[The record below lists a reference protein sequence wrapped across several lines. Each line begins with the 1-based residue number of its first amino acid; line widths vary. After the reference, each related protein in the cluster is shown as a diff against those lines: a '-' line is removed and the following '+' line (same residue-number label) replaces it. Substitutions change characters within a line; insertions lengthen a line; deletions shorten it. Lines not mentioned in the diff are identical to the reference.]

1 MITIEDIKDRAEGQ
15 TFDCKSVK
23 IEPKALAVPIVAMAN
38 ADGGMLAIG
47 ISDKTRKIEGVDQY
61 PSHVNEL
68 LKVPFSLCVP
78 SVNVK
83 PEFIPCVDVG
93 GKPNHVLLLHI
104 PASATLHANQ
114 ADEVFMRVGDSS
126 RKLSFEERI
135 SLMYDKG
142 ERYFEDSAAYD
153 ATIEDV
159 DLNCVQDYLNVIGY
173 NKSPMEYLHE
183 NNNFIIHKD
192 GKEQI
197 STACIL
203 LFGKKP
209 QQFFPRARVRFI
221 RYMGT
226 EEKVGREMNV
236 IKDVTF
242 EGRILDQIRKT
253 IDYLESQ
260 VKEHTYLGE
269 KGIFVTDREYSPFVL
284 QEMTVNSICHRDYSI
299 KGTEIQIKLFDDR
312 LVFETPGKFPG
323 IVRSDNIRHTHFS
336 RNPKIAEYLKVYK
349 YVREFGEGVD
359 RMCKELEAK
368 GLKDPKY
375 VLNAFIMKGTVY
387 AYNAKGLS
395 LEGNIYSDNKNVTVN
410 SNVTIKT
417 AKDASFGE
425 NCTVN
430 SKTFTVNGQ
439 NCTVNCTVNGRI
451 FTINFT
457 INRKIFTISLTAMTK
472 NILWDILEE
481 PTISTEILAQKYSCT
496 TRTVKNHLAIL
507 KKLNVLKREGGNKNG
522 LWVLDTDSMWK
533 KE

>member
-1 MITIEDIKDRAEGQ
+1 MTIEDIKDRPEGQ

-47 ISDKTRKIEGVDQY
+47 ISDKTRRIEGIDQHTA
-61 PSHVNEL
+61 HVNEL
-68 LKVPFSLCVP
+68 LKVPFSLCIP
-78 SVNVK
+78 SVNIK
-83 PEFIPCVDVG
+83 PEYIPCIDSE

-126 RKLSFEERI
+126 RKLGFEERM

-142 ERYFEDSAAYD
+142 ERYFEDTAAYD
-153 ATIEDV
+153 ATIEDI
-159 DLNCVQDYLNVIGY
+159 DFNYVQDLLNVIGY
-173 NKSPMEYLHE
+173 TKSPLEYLKE
-183 NNNFIIHKD
+183 NNNFITYKN

-209 QQFFPRARVRFI
+209 QLFFPRARVRFI

-242 EGRILDQIRKT
+242 EGRVIDQIRKT

-269 KGIFVTDREYSPFVL
+269 KGVFVTDREYSPFVL

-299 KGTEIQIKLFDDR
+299 KGTEIQIKMFDDR

-336 RNPKIAEYLKVYK
+336 RNPKIAEFLKAYK

-368 GLKDPKY
+368 GLHDPKY
-375 VLNAFIMKGTVY
+375 ILTAFILKSTVY
-387 AYNAKGLS
+387 AYNVKELQTSNTIKENVTASG
-395 LEGNIYSDNKNVTVN
+395 NVTVN
-410 SNVTIKT
+410 SDI
-417 AKDASFGE
+417 
-425 NCTVN
+425 
-430 SKTFTVNGQ
+430 FTVNGQ
-439 NCTVNCTVNGRI
+439 DCTVNFTVNGRNV
-451 FTINFT
+451 TVNV
-457 INRKIFTISLTAMTK
+457 
-472 NILWDILEE
+472 
-481 PTISTEILAQKYSCT
+481 
-496 TRTVKNHLAIL
+496 TVKNKSVTVKMPQKTKDVLYFLLKEPELSAELLAEKMNCSSRTIKRHLAVLTKSKIL
-507 KKLNVLKREGGNKNG
+507 KRIGSDKSGSWALAL
-522 LWVLDTDSMWK
+522 
-533 KE
+533 

>member
-1 MITIEDIKDRAEGQ
+1 MTIEDIKDRPEGQ

-47 ISDKTRKIEGVDQY
+47 ISDKTRRIEGIDQHTA
-61 PSHVNEL
+61 HVNEL
-68 LKVPFSLCVP
+68 LKVPFSLCIP
-78 SVNVK
+78 SVNIK
-83 PEFIPCVDVG
+83 PEYIPCIDSE

-126 RKLSFEERI
+126 RKLGFEERM

-142 ERYFEDSAAYD
+142 ERYFEDTAAYD
-153 ATIEDV
+153 ATIEDI
-159 DLNCVQDYLNVIGY
+159 DFNYVQDLLNVIGY
-173 NKSPMEYLHE
+173 TKSPLEYLKE
-183 NNNFIIHKD
+183 NNNFITYKD

-209 QQFFPRARVRFI
+209 QLFFPRARVRFI
-221 RYMGT
+221 RYLGT

-242 EGRILDQIRKT
+242 EGRIIDQIRKT

-269 KGIFVTDREYSPFVL
+269 KGVFVTDREYSPFVL

-299 KGTEIQIKLFDDR
+299 KGTEIQIKMFDDR

-336 RNPKIAEYLKVYK
+336 RNPKIAEFLKAYK

-368 GLKDPKY
+368 GLHDPKY
-375 VLNAFIMKGTVY
+375 ILTAFILKSTVY
-387 AYNAKGLS
+387 AYNVKELQTSNTIKGNVTAS
-395 LEGNIYSDNKNVTVN
+395 GNVTVN
-410 SNVTIKT
+410 SEI
-417 AKDASFGE
+417 
-425 NCTVN
+425 
-430 SKTFTVNGQ
+430 FTVNGQ
-439 NCTVNCTVNGRI
+439 DCIVNFTVNGRNV
-451 FTINFT
+451 TVNV
-457 INRKIFTISLTAMTK
+457 
-472 NILWDILEE
+472 
-481 PTISTEILAQKYSCT
+481 
-496 TRTVKNHLAIL
+496 TVKNKSVTVKMPQKTKDVLYFLLKEPELSAELLAEKMDCSSRTIKRHLAVLTKSKIL
-507 KKLNVLKREGGNKNG
+507 KRIGSDKSGSWALAL
-522 LWVLDTDSMWK
+522 
-533 KE
+533 

>member
-1 MITIEDIKDRAEGQ
+1 MTIEDIKDRPEGQ

-47 ISDKTRKIEGVDQY
+47 ISDKTRRIEGIDQHTA
-61 PSHVNEL
+61 HVNEL
-68 LKVPFSLCVP
+68 LKVPFSLCIP
-78 SVNVK
+78 SVNIK
-83 PEFIPCVDVG
+83 PEYIPCIDSE

-126 RKLSFEERI
+126 RKLGFEERM

-142 ERYFEDSAAYD
+142 ERYFEDTAAYD
-153 ATIEDV
+153 ATIEDI
-159 DLNCVQDYLNVIGY
+159 DFNYVQDLLNVIGY
-173 NKSPMEYLHE
+173 TKSPLEYLKE
-183 NNNFIIHKD
+183 NNNFITYKD

-209 QQFFPRARVRFI
+209 QLFFPRARVRFI
-221 RYMGT
+221 RYLGT

-242 EGRILDQIRKT
+242 EGRIIDQIRKT

-269 KGIFVTDREYSPFVL
+269 KGVFVTDREYSPFVL

-299 KGTEIQIKLFDDR
+299 KGTEIQIKMFDDR

-336 RNPKIAEYLKVYK
+336 RNPKIAEFLKAYK

-368 GLKDPKY
+368 GLHDPKY
-375 VLNAFIMKGTVY
+375 ILTAFILKSTVY
-387 AYNAKGLS
+387 AYNVKELQTCNTIKGNVTAS
-395 LEGNIYSDNKNVTVN
+395 GNVTVN
-410 SNVTIKT
+410 SEI
-417 AKDASFGE
+417 
-425 NCTVN
+425 
-430 SKTFTVNGQ
+430 FTVNGQ
-439 NCTVNCTVNGRI
+439 DCIVNFTVNGRNV
-451 FTINFT
+451 TVNV
-457 INRKIFTISLTAMTK
+457 
-472 NILWDILEE
+472 
-481 PTISTEILAQKYSCT
+481 
-496 TRTVKNHLAIL
+496 TVKNKSVTVKMPQKTKDVLYFLLKEPELSAELLAEKMDCSSRTIKRHLAVLTKSKIL
-507 KKLNVLKREGGNKNG
+507 KRIGSDKSGSWALAL
-522 LWVLDTDSMWK
+522 
-533 KE
+533 

>member
-1 MITIEDIKDRAEGQ
+1 MIFRNFATMMTIEDIKDRPEGQ

-47 ISDKTRKIEGVDQY
+47 ISDKTRRIEGIDQHTA
-61 PSHVNEL
+61 HVNEL
-68 LKVPFSLCVP
+68 LKVPFSLCIP
-78 SVNVK
+78 SVNIK
-83 PEFIPCVDVG
+83 PEYIPCIDSE

-126 RKLSFEERI
+126 RKLGFEERM

-142 ERYFEDSAAYD
+142 ERYFEDTAAYD
-153 ATIEDV
+153 ATIEDI
-159 DLNCVQDYLNVIGY
+159 DFNYVQDLLNIIGY
-173 NKSPMEYLHE
+173 TKSPLEYLKE
-183 NNNFIIHKD
+183 NNNFITYKD

-209 QQFFPRARVRFI
+209 QLFFPRARVRFI

-242 EGRILDQIRKT
+242 EGRIIDQIRKT

-269 KGIFVTDREYSPFVL
+269 KGVFVTDREYSPFVL

-299 KGTEIQIKLFDDR
+299 KGTEIQIKMFDDR

-336 RNPKIAEYLKVYK
+336 RNPKIAEFLKAYK

-368 GLKDPKY
+368 GLHDPKY
-375 VLNAFIMKGTVY
+375 ILTAFILKSTVY
-387 AYNAKGLS
+387 AYNVKELQTSNTIKGNVTAS
-395 LEGNIYSDNKNVTVN
+395 GNVTVN
-410 SNVTIKT
+410 SEI
-417 AKDASFGE
+417 
-425 NCTVN
+425 
-430 SKTFTVNGQ
+430 FTVNGQ
-439 NCTVNCTVNGRI
+439 DCIVNFTVNGRNV
-451 FTINFT
+451 TVNV
-457 INRKIFTISLTAMTK
+457 
-472 NILWDILEE
+472 
-481 PTISTEILAQKYSCT
+481 
-496 TRTVKNHLAIL
+496 TVKNKSVTVKMPQKTKDVLYFLLKEPELSAELLAEKMDCSSRTIKRHLAVLTKSKIL
-507 KKLNVLKREGGNKNG
+507 KRIGSDKSGSWALAL
-522 LWVLDTDSMWK
+522 
-533 KE
+533 

>member
-1 MITIEDIKDRAEGQ
+1 MMTIEDIKDRPEGQ

-47 ISDKTRKIEGVDQY
+47 ISDKTRRIEGIDQHTA
-61 PSHVNEL
+61 HVNEL
-68 LKVPFSLCVP
+68 LKVPFSLCIP
-78 SVNVK
+78 SVNIK
-83 PEFIPCVDVG
+83 PEYIPCIDSE

-126 RKLSFEERI
+126 RKLGFEERM

-142 ERYFEDSAAYD
+142 ERYFEDTAAYD
-153 ATIEDV
+153 ATIEDI
-159 DLNCVQDYLNVIGY
+159 DFNYVQDLLNVIGY
-173 NKSPMEYLHE
+173 TKSPLEYLKE
-183 NNNFIIHKD
+183 NNNFITYKD

-209 QQFFPRARVRFI
+209 QLFFPRARVRFI

-242 EGRILDQIRKT
+242 EGRIIDQIRKT

-269 KGIFVTDREYSPFVL
+269 KGVFVTDREYSPFVL

-299 KGTEIQIKLFDDR
+299 KGTEIQIKMFDDR

-336 RNPKIAEYLKVYK
+336 RNPKIAEFLKAYK

-368 GLKDPKY
+368 GLHDPKY
-375 VLNAFIMKGTVY
+375 ILTAFILKSTVY
-387 AYNAKGLS
+387 AYNVKELQTSNTIKGNVTAS
-395 LEGNIYSDNKNVTVN
+395 GNVTVN
-410 SNVTIKT
+410 SEI
-417 AKDASFGE
+417 
-425 NCTVN
+425 
-430 SKTFTVNGQ
+430 FTVNGQ
-439 NCTVNCTVNGRI
+439 DCIVNFTVNGRNV
-451 FTINFT
+451 TVNV
-457 INRKIFTISLTAMTK
+457 
-472 NILWDILEE
+472 
-481 PTISTEILAQKYSCT
+481 
-496 TRTVKNHLAIL
+496 TVKNKSVTVKMPQKTKDVLYFLLKEPELSAEFLAEKMDCSSRTIKRHLAVLTKSKIL
-507 KKLNVLKREGGNKNG
+507 KRIGSDKSGSWALAL
-522 LWVLDTDSMWK
+522 
-533 KE
+533 

>member
-1 MITIEDIKDRAEGQ
+1 MTIEDIKDRPEGQ

-47 ISDKTRKIEGVDQY
+47 ISDKTRRIEGIDQHTA
-61 PSHVNEL
+61 HVNEL
-68 LKVPFSLCVP
+68 LKVPFSLCIP
-78 SVNVK
+78 SVNIK
-83 PEFIPCVDVG
+83 PEYIPCIDSE

-126 RKLSFEERI
+126 RKLGFEERM

-142 ERYFEDSAAYD
+142 ERYFEDTAAYD
-153 ATIEDV
+153 ATIEDI
-159 DLNCVQDYLNVIGY
+159 DFNYVQDLLNVIGY
-173 NKSPMEYLHE
+173 TKSPLEYLKE
-183 NNNFIIHKD
+183 NNNFITYKD

-209 QQFFPRARVRFI
+209 QLFFPRARVRFI

-242 EGRILDQIRKT
+242 EGRIIDQIRKT

-269 KGIFVTDREYSPFVL
+269 KGVFVTDREYSPFVL

-299 KGTEIQIKLFDDR
+299 KGTEIQIKMFDDR

-336 RNPKIAEYLKVYK
+336 RNPKIAEFLKAYK

-368 GLKDPKY
+368 GLHDPKY
-375 VLNAFIMKGTVY
+375 ILTAFILKSTVY
-387 AYNAKGLS
+387 AYNVKELQTSNAIKEDVTASG
-395 LEGNIYSDNKNVTVN
+395 NVTVN
-410 SNVTIKT
+410 S
-417 AKDASFGE
+417 DF
-425 NCTVN
+425 
-430 SKTFTVNGQ
+430 FTVNGQ
-439 NCTVNCTVNGRI
+439 DCTV
-451 FTINFT
+451 NFT
-457 INRKIFTISLTAMTK
+457 INGRNVTV
-472 NILWDILEE
+472 NV
-481 PTISTEILAQKYSCT
+481 
-496 TRTVKNHLAIL
+496 TVKNKSVTVKIPQKTKDVLYFLLKEPKLSAELLAEKMDCSSRTIKRHLAVLTKSKIL
-507 KKLNVLKREGGNKNG
+507 KRIGSDKSGSWALAL
-522 LWVLDTDSMWK
+522 
-533 KE
+533 

>member
-1 MITIEDIKDRAEGQ
+1 MMTIEDIKDRPEGQ

-38 ADGGMLAIG
+38 ADGGILAIG
-47 ISDKTRKIEGVDQY
+47 ISDKTRRIEGIDQHTA
-61 PSHVNEL
+61 HVNEL
-68 LKVPFSLCVP
+68 LKVPFSLCIP
-78 SVNVK
+78 SVNIK
-83 PEFIPCVDVG
+83 PEYIPCIDSE

-126 RKLSFEERI
+126 RKLGFEERM

-142 ERYFEDSAAYD
+142 ERYFEDTAAYD
-153 ATIEDV
+153 ATIEDI
-159 DLNCVQDYLNVIGY
+159 DFNYVQDLLNVIGY
-173 NKSPMEYLHE
+173 TKSPLEYLKE
-183 NNNFIIHKD
+183 NNNFITYKD

-209 QQFFPRARVRFI
+209 QLFFPRARVRFI
-221 RYMGT
+221 RYLGT

-242 EGRILDQIRKT
+242 EGRIIDQIRKT
-253 IDYLESQ
+253 IAYLESQ

-269 KGIFVTDREYSPFVL
+269 KGVFVTDREYSPFVL

-299 KGTEIQIKLFDDR
+299 KGTEIQIKMFDDR

-336 RNPKIAEYLKVYK
+336 RNPKIAEFLKAYK

-368 GLKDPKY
+368 GLHDPKY
-375 VLNAFIMKGTVY
+375 ILTAFILKSTVY
-387 AYNAKGLS
+387 AYNVKE
-395 LEGNIYSDNKNVTVN
+395 LETSNAIKEDVTASGNVTVN
-410 SNVTIKT
+410 SEI
-417 AKDASFGE
+417 
-425 NCTVN
+425 
-430 SKTFTVNGQ
+430 FTVNGQ
-439 NCTVNCTVNGRI
+439 DCIVNFTANGRNVTVNV
-451 FTINFT
+451 
-457 INRKIFTISLTAMTK
+457 
-472 NILWDILEE
+472 
-481 PTISTEILAQKYSCT
+481 
-496 TRTVKNHLAIL
+496 TVKNKSVTVKMSQKTKDVLYFLLKEPELSAELLAEKMNCSSRTIKRHLAVLTKSKIL
-507 KKLNVLKREGGNKNG
+507 KRIGSDKSGSWALAL
-522 LWVLDTDSMWK
+522 
-533 KE
+533 

>member
-1 MITIEDIKDRAEGQ
+1 MIFCNFATMMTIEDIKDRPEGQ

-47 ISDKTRKIEGVDQY
+47 ISDKTRRIEGIDQHTA
-61 PSHVNEL
+61 HVNEL
-68 LKVPFSLCVP
+68 LKVPFSLCIP
-78 SVNVK
+78 SVNIK
-83 PEFIPCVDVG
+83 PEYIPCIDSE

-126 RKLSFEERI
+126 RKLGFEERM

-142 ERYFEDSAAYD
+142 ERYFEDTAAYD
-153 ATIEDV
+153 ATIEDI
-159 DLNCVQDYLNVIGY
+159 DFNYVQDLLNVIGY
-173 NKSPMEYLHE
+173 TKSPLEYLKE
-183 NNNFIIHKD
+183 NNNFITYKD

-209 QQFFPRARVRFI
+209 QLFFPRARVRFI

-242 EGRILDQIRKT
+242 EGRIIDQIRKT

-269 KGIFVTDREYSPFVL
+269 KGVFVTDREYSPFVL

-299 KGTEIQIKLFDDR
+299 KGTEIQIKMFDDR

-336 RNPKIAEYLKVYK
+336 RNPKIAEFLKAYK

-368 GLKDPKY
+368 GLHDPKY
-375 VLNAFIMKGTVY
+375 ILTTFILKSTVY
-387 AYNAKGLS
+387 AYNVKELQTSNTIKENVTASG
-395 LEGNIYSDNKNVTVN
+395 NVTVN
-410 SNVTIKT
+410 SEI
-417 AKDASFGE
+417 
-425 NCTVN
+425 
-430 SKTFTVNGQ
+430 FTVNGQ
-439 NCTVNCTVNGRI
+439 DCTVNFTVNGRDV
-451 FTINFT
+451 TVNV
-457 INRKIFTISLTAMTK
+457 
-472 NILWDILEE
+472 
-481 PTISTEILAQKYSCT
+481 
-496 TRTVKNHLAIL
+496 TVKNKSVTVKMPQKTKDVLYFLLKEPELSAELLAEKMNCSSRTIKRHLAVLTKSKIL
-507 KKLNVLKREGGNKNG
+507 KRIGSDKSGSWALAL
-522 LWVLDTDSMWK
+522 
-533 KE
+533 

>member
-1 MITIEDIKDRAEGQ
+1 MTIEDIKDRPEGQ

-47 ISDKTRKIEGVDQY
+47 ISDKTRRIEGIDQHTA
-61 PSHVNEL
+61 HVNEL
-68 LKVPFSLCVP
+68 LKVPFSLCIP
-78 SVNVK
+78 SVNIK
-83 PEFIPCVDVG
+83 PEYIPCIDSE

-126 RKLSFEERI
+126 RKLGFEERM

-142 ERYFEDSAAYD
+142 ERYFEDTAAYD
-153 ATIEDV
+153 ATIEDI
-159 DLNCVQDYLNVIGY
+159 DFNYVQDLLNVIGY
-173 NKSPMEYLHE
+173 TKSPLEYLKE
-183 NNNFIIHKD
+183 NNNFITYKD

-209 QQFFPRARVRFI
+209 QLFFPRARVRFI
-221 RYMGT
+221 RYLGT

-242 EGRILDQIRKT
+242 EGRIIDQIRKT

-269 KGIFVTDREYSPFVL
+269 KGVFVTDREYSPFVL

-299 KGTEIQIKLFDDR
+299 KGTEIQIKMFDDR

-336 RNPKIAEYLKVYK
+336 RNPKIAEFLKAYK

-368 GLKDPKY
+368 GLHDPKY
-375 VLNAFIMKGTVY
+375 ILTAFILRSTVY
-387 AYNAKGLS
+387 AYNVKELQTSNTIKENVTANG
-395 LEGNIYSDNKNVTVN
+395 NVTVN
-410 SNVTIKT
+410 SGI
-417 AKDASFGE
+417 
-425 NCTVN
+425 
-430 SKTFTVNGQ
+430 FTVNGQ
-439 NCTVNCTVNGRI
+439 DCTINFTVNGRNV
-451 FTINFT
+451 TVNV
-457 INRKIFTISLTAMTK
+457 
-472 NILWDILEE
+472 
-481 PTISTEILAQKYSCT
+481 
-496 TRTVKNHLAIL
+496 TVKNKSVTVKMPQKTKDVLYFLLKEPKLSAELLAEKMDCSSRTIKRHLAVLTKSKIL
-507 KKLNVLKREGGNKNG
+507 KRIGSDKSGSWALAL
-522 LWVLDTDSMWK
+522 
-533 KE
+533 

>member
-1 MITIEDIKDRAEGQ
+1 MTIEDIKDRPEGQ

-47 ISDKTRKIEGVDQY
+47 ISDKTRRIEGIDQHTA
-61 PSHVNEL
+61 HVNEL
-68 LKVPFSLCVP
+68 LKVPFSLCIP
-78 SVNVK
+78 SVNIK
-83 PEFIPCVDVG
+83 PEYIPCIDSE

-126 RKLSFEERI
+126 RKLGFEERM

-142 ERYFEDSAAYD
+142 ERYFEDTAAYD
-153 ATIEDV
+153 ATIEDI
-159 DLNCVQDYLNVIGY
+159 DFNYVQDLLNVIGY
-173 NKSPMEYLHE
+173 TKSPLEYLKE
-183 NNNFIIHKD
+183 NNNFITYKD

-209 QQFFPRARVRFI
+209 QLFFPRARVRFI
-221 RYMGT
+221 RYLGT

-242 EGRILDQIRKT
+242 EGRIIDQIRKT

-269 KGIFVTDREYSPFVL
+269 KGVFVTDREYSPFVL

-299 KGTEIQIKLFDDR
+299 KGTEIQIKMFDDR

-336 RNPKIAEYLKVYK
+336 RNPKIAEFLKAYK

-368 GLKDPKY
+368 GLHDPKY
-375 VLNAFIMKGTVY
+375 ILTAFILKSTVY
-387 AYNAKGLS
+387 AYNVKELQTSNTIKENVTASG
-395 LEGNIYSDNKNVTVN
+395 NVTVN
-410 SNVTIKT
+410 SDI
-417 AKDASFGE
+417 
-425 NCTVN
+425 
-430 SKTFTVNGQ
+430 FTVNGQ
-439 NCTVNCTVNGRI
+439 DCTVNFTVNGRNV
-451 FTINFT
+451 TVNV
-457 INRKIFTISLTAMTK
+457 
-472 NILWDILEE
+472 
-481 PTISTEILAQKYSCT
+481 
-496 TRTVKNHLAIL
+496 TVKNKSVTVKMPQKTKDVLYFLLKEPELSAELLAEKMNCSSRTIKRHLAVLTKSKIL
-507 KKLNVLKREGGNKNG
+507 KRIGSDKSGSWALAL
-522 LWVLDTDSMWK
+522 
-533 KE
+533 

>member
-1 MITIEDIKDRAEGQ
+1 MTIEDIKDRPEGQ

-47 ISDKTRKIEGVDQY
+47 ISDKTRRIEGIDQHTA
-61 PSHVNEL
+61 HVNEL
-68 LKVPFSLCVP
+68 LKVPFSLCIP
-78 SVNVK
+78 SVNIK
-83 PEFIPCVDVG
+83 PEYIPCIDSE

-126 RKLSFEERI
+126 RKLGFEERM

-142 ERYFEDSAAYD
+142 ERYFEDTAAYD
-153 ATIEDV
+153 ATIEDI
-159 DLNCVQDYLNVIGY
+159 DFNYVQDLLNVIGY
-173 NKSPMEYLHE
+173 TKSPLEYLKE
-183 NNNFIIHKD
+183 NNNFITYKD

-209 QQFFPRARVRFI
+209 QLFFPRARVRFI

-242 EGRILDQIRKT
+242 EGRIIDQIRKT

-269 KGIFVTDREYSPFVL
+269 KGVFVTDREYSPFVL

-299 KGTEIQIKLFDDR
+299 KGTEIQIKMFDDR

-336 RNPKIAEYLKVYK
+336 RNPKIAEFLKAYK

-368 GLKDPKY
+368 GLHDPKY
-375 VLNAFIMKGTVY
+375 ILTAFILKSTVY
-387 AYNAKGLS
+387 AYNVKELQTSNTIKENVTASG
-395 LEGNIYSDNKNVTVN
+395 NVTVN
-410 SNVTIKT
+410 SDI
-417 AKDASFGE
+417 
-425 NCTVN
+425 
-430 SKTFTVNGQ
+430 FTVNGQ
-439 NCTVNCTVNGRI
+439 DCTV
-451 FTINFT
+451 NFT
-457 INRKIFTISLTAMTK
+457 INGRNVTV
-472 NILWDILEE
+472 NV
-481 PTISTEILAQKYSCT
+481 
-496 TRTVKNHLAIL
+496 TVKNKSVTVKIPQKAKDVLYFLLKEPKLSAELLAEKMDCSSRTIKRHLAVLTKSKIL
-507 KKLNVLKREGGNKNG
+507 KRIGSDKSGSWALAL
-522 LWVLDTDSMWK
+522 
-533 KE
+533 

>member
-1 MITIEDIKDRAEGQ
+1 MMTIEDIKDRPEDQ

-47 ISDKTRKIEGVDQY
+47 ISDKTRRIEGIDQHTV
-61 PSHVNEL
+61 HVNEL
-68 LKVPFSLCVP
+68 LKVPFSLCIP
-78 SVNVK
+78 SVNIK
-83 PEFIPCVDVG
+83 PEYIPCIDSE

-126 RKLSFEERI
+126 RKLGFEERM

-142 ERYFEDSAAYD
+142 ERYFEDTAAYD
-153 ATIEDV
+153 ATIEDI
-159 DLNCVQDYLNVIGY
+159 DFNYVQDLLNVIGY
-173 NKSPMEYLHE
+173 TKSPLEYLKE
-183 NNNFIIHKD
+183 NNNFITYKD

-209 QQFFPRARVRFI
+209 QLFFPRARVRFI

-242 EGRILDQIRKT
+242 EGRIIDQIRKT

-269 KGIFVTDREYSPFVL
+269 KGVFVTDREYSPFVL

-299 KGTEIQIKLFDDR
+299 KGTEIQIKMFDDR

-336 RNPKIAEYLKVYK
+336 RNPKIAEFLKAYK

-368 GLKDPKY
+368 GLHDPKY
-375 VLNAFIMKGTVY
+375 ILTAFILKSTVY
-387 AYNAKGLS
+387 AYNVKELQTSNTIKGNVTAS
-395 LEGNIYSDNKNVTVN
+395 GNVTVN
-410 SNVTIKT
+410 SEI
-417 AKDASFGE
+417 
-425 NCTVN
+425 
-430 SKTFTVNGQ
+430 FTVNGQ
-439 NCTVNCTVNGRI
+439 DCIVNFTVNGRNV
-451 FTINFT
+451 TVNV
-457 INRKIFTISLTAMTK
+457 
-472 NILWDILEE
+472 
-481 PTISTEILAQKYSCT
+481 
-496 TRTVKNHLAIL
+496 TVKNKSVTVKMPQKTKNVLYFLLKEPELSAELLAEKMDCSSRTIKRHLAVLTKSKIL
-507 KKLNVLKREGGNKNG
+507 KRIGSDKSGSWALAL
-522 LWVLDTDSMWK
+522 
-533 KE
+533 

>member
-1 MITIEDIKDRAEGQ
+1 MTIEDIKDRPEGQ

-38 ADGGMLAIG
+38 GGMLAIG
-47 ISDKTRKIEGVDQY
+47 ISDKTRRIEGIDQHTA
-61 PSHVNEL
+61 HVNEL
-68 LKVPFSLCVP
+68 LKVPFSLCIP
-78 SVNVK
+78 SVNIK
-83 PEFIPCVDVG
+83 PEYIPCIDSE

-126 RKLSFEERI
+126 RKLGFEERM

-142 ERYFEDSAAYD
+142 ERYFEDTAAYD
-153 ATIEDV
+153 ATIEDI
-159 DLNCVQDYLNVIGY
+159 DFNYVQDLLNVIGY
-173 NKSPMEYLHE
+173 TKSPLEYLKE
-183 NNNFIIHKD
+183 NNNFITYKD

-203 LFGKKP
+203 LFSKKP
-209 QQFFPRARVRFI
+209 QRFFPRARVRFI
-221 RYMGT
+221 RYMGS

-242 EGRILDQIRKT
+242 EGRIIDQVRKT

-269 KGIFVTDREYSPFVL
+269 KGVFVTDREYSPFVL

-299 KGTEIQIKLFDDR
+299 KGTEIQIKMFDDR

-336 RNPKIAEYLKVYK
+336 RNPKIAEFLKAYK

-368 GLKDPKY
+368 GLHDPKY
-375 VLNAFIMKGTVY
+375 ILTAFILKSTVH
-387 AYNAKGLS
+387 AYNVKELQTSNTIKENVTASG
-395 LEGNIYSDNKNVTVN
+395 NVTVN
-410 SNVTIKT
+410 SEI
-417 AKDASFGE
+417 
-425 NCTVN
+425 
-430 SKTFTVNGQ
+430 FTVNGQ
-439 NCTVNCTVNGRI
+439 YCTVNFTVNGRDV
-451 FTINFT
+451 TVNV
-457 INRKIFTISLTAMTK
+457 
-472 NILWDILEE
+472 
-481 PTISTEILAQKYSCT
+481 
-496 TRTVKNHLAIL
+496 TVKNKSVTVKMPQKTKDVLYFLLKEPELSAELLAEKMNCSSRTIKRHLAVLTKSKIL
-507 KKLNVLKREGGNKNG
+507 KRIGSDKSGSWALAL
-522 LWVLDTDSMWK
+522 
-533 KE
+533 

>member
-1 MITIEDIKDRAEGQ
+1 MMTIEDIKDRPEGQ

-47 ISDKTRKIEGVDQY
+47 ISDKTRRIEGIDQHTA
-61 PSHVNEL
+61 HVNEL
-68 LKVPFSLCVP
+68 LKVPFSLCIP
-78 SVNVK
+78 SVNIK
-83 PEFIPCVDVG
+83 PEYIPCIDSE

-126 RKLSFEERI
+126 RKLGFEERM

-142 ERYFEDSAAYD
+142 ERYFEDTAAYD
-153 ATIEDV
+153 ATIKDI
-159 DLNCVQDYLNVIGY
+159 DFNYVQDLLNVIGY
-173 NKSPMEYLHE
+173 TKSPLEYLKE
-183 NNNFIIHKD
+183 NNNFITYKD

-209 QQFFPRARVRFI
+209 QLFFPRARVRFI

-242 EGRILDQIRKT
+242 EGRIIDQIRKT

-269 KGIFVTDREYSPFVL
+269 KGVFVTDREYSPFVL

-299 KGTEIQIKLFDDR
+299 KGTEIQIKMFDDR

-336 RNPKIAEYLKVYK
+336 RNPKIAEFLKAYK

-368 GLKDPKY
+368 GLHDPKY
-375 VLNAFIMKGTVY
+375 ILTAFILKSTVY
-387 AYNAKGLS
+387 AYNVKELQTSNAIKENVTASG
-395 LEGNIYSDNKNVTVN
+395 NVTVN
-410 SNVTIKT
+410 SDI
-417 AKDASFGE
+417 
-425 NCTVN
+425 
-430 SKTFTVNGQ
+430 FTVNGQ
-439 NCTVNCTVNGRI
+439 DCIVYFTVNGRNV
-451 FTINFT
+451 TVNV
-457 INRKIFTISLTAMTK
+457 
-472 NILWDILEE
+472 
-481 PTISTEILAQKYSCT
+481 
-496 TRTVKNHLAIL
+496 TVKNKSVTVKMPQKTKDVLYFLLKEPELSAELLAEKMDCSSRTIKRHLAVLTKSKIL
-507 KKLNVLKREGGNKNG
+507 KRIGSDKSGSWALAL
-522 LWVLDTDSMWK
+522 
-533 KE
+533 

>member
-1 MITIEDIKDRAEGQ
+1 MTIEDIKERPEGQ

-47 ISDKTRKIEGVDQY
+47 ISDKTRRIEGIDQHTA
-61 PSHVNEL
+61 HVNEL
-68 LKVPFSLCVP
+68 LKVPFSLCIP
-78 SVNVK
+78 SVNIK
-83 PEFIPCVDVG
+83 PEYIPCIDSE

-126 RKLSFEERI
+126 RKLGFEERM

-142 ERYFEDSAAYD
+142 ERYFEDTAAYD
-153 ATIEDV
+153 ATIEDI
-159 DLNCVQDYLNVIGY
+159 DFNYVQDLLNVIGY
-173 NKSPMEYLHE
+173 TKSPLEYLKE
-183 NNNFIIHKD
+183 NNNFITYKD

-209 QQFFPRARVRFI
+209 QLFFPRARVRFI

-242 EGRILDQIRKT
+242 EGRIIDQIRKT

-269 KGIFVTDREYSPFVL
+269 KGVFVTDREYSPFVL

-299 KGTEIQIKLFDDR
+299 KGTEIQIKMFDDR

-336 RNPKIAEYLKVYK
+336 RNPKIAEFLKAYK

-368 GLKDPKY
+368 GLHDPKY
-375 VLNAFIMKGTVY
+375 ILTAFILKSTVY
-387 AYNAKGLS
+387 AYNVKELQTSNAIKEDVTASG
-395 LEGNIYSDNKNVTVN
+395 NVTVN
-410 SNVTIKT
+410 SEI
-417 AKDASFGE
+417 
-425 NCTVN
+425 
-430 SKTFTVNGQ
+430 FTVNGQ
-439 NCTVNCTVNGRI
+439 NCTVNFTVNGRNV
-451 FTINFT
+451 TVNV
-457 INRKIFTISLTAMTK
+457 
-472 NILWDILEE
+472 
-481 PTISTEILAQKYSCT
+481 
-496 TRTVKNHLAIL
+496 TVKNKSVTVKMPQKTKDVLYFLLKEPKLSAELLAEKMDCSSRTIKRHLAVLTKSKIL
-507 KKLNVLKREGGNKNG
+507 KRIGSDKSGSWALAL
-522 LWVLDTDSMWK
+522 
-533 KE
+533 

>member
-1 MITIEDIKDRAEGQ
+1 MMTIEDIKDRPEGQ

-47 ISDKTRKIEGVDQY
+47 ISDKTRRIEGIDQHTV
-61 PSHVNEL
+61 HVNEL
-68 LKVPFSLCVP
+68 LKVPFSLCIP
-78 SVNVK
+78 SVNIK
-83 PEFIPCVDVG
+83 PEYIPCIDSE

-126 RKLSFEERI
+126 RKLGFEERM

-142 ERYFEDSAAYD
+142 ERYFEDTAAYD
-153 ATIEDV
+153 ATIEDI
-159 DLNCVQDYLNVIGY
+159 DFNYVQDLLNVIGY
-173 NKSPMEYLHE
+173 TKSPLEYLKE
-183 NNNFIIHKD
+183 NNNFITYKD

-209 QQFFPRARVRFI
+209 QLFFPRARVRFI

-242 EGRILDQIRKT
+242 EGRIIDQIRKT

-269 KGIFVTDREYSPFVL
+269 KGVFVTDREYSPFVL

-299 KGTEIQIKLFDDR
+299 KGTAIQIKMFDDR

-336 RNPKIAEYLKVYK
+336 RNPKIAEFLKAYK

-368 GLKDPKY
+368 GLHDPKY
-375 VLNAFIMKGTVY
+375 ILTAFILKSTVY
-387 AYNAKGLS
+387 AYNVKELQTSNTIKGNVTAS
-395 LEGNIYSDNKNVTVN
+395 GNVTVN
-410 SNVTIKT
+410 SEI
-417 AKDASFGE
+417 
-425 NCTVN
+425 
-430 SKTFTVNGQ
+430 FTVNGQ
-439 NCTVNCTVNGRI
+439 DCIVNFTVNGRNV
-451 FTINFT
+451 TVNV
-457 INRKIFTISLTAMTK
+457 
-472 NILWDILEE
+472 
-481 PTISTEILAQKYSCT
+481 
-496 TRTVKNHLAIL
+496 TVKNKSVTVKMPQKTKDVLYFLLKEPELSAELLAEKMECSSRTIKRHLAVLTKSKIL
-507 KKLNVLKREGGNKNG
+507 KRIGSDKSGSWALAL
-522 LWVLDTDSMWK
+522 
-533 KE
+533 

>member
-1 MITIEDIKDRAEGQ
+1 MTIEDIKDRPEGQ

-47 ISDKTRKIEGVDQY
+47 ISDKTRRIEGIDQHTA
-61 PSHVNEL
+61 HVNEL
-68 LKVPFSLCVP
+68 LKVPFSLCIP
-78 SVNVK
+78 SVNIK
-83 PEFIPCVDVG
+83 PEYIPCIDSE

-126 RKLSFEERI
+126 RKLGFEERM

-142 ERYFEDSAAYD
+142 ERYFEDTAAYD
-153 ATIEDV
+153 ATIEDI
-159 DLNCVQDYLNVIGY
+159 DFNYVQDLLNIIGY
-173 NKSPMEYLHE
+173 TKSPLEYLKE
-183 NNNFIIHKD
+183 NNNFITYKD

-209 QQFFPRARVRFI
+209 QLFFPRARVRFI

-242 EGRILDQIRKT
+242 EGRIIDQIRKT

-269 KGIFVTDREYSPFVL
+269 KGVFVTDREYSPFVL

-299 KGTEIQIKLFDDR
+299 KGTEIQIKMFDDR

-336 RNPKIAEYLKVYK
+336 RNPKIAEFLKAYK

-368 GLKDPKY
+368 GLHDPKY
-375 VLNAFIMKGTVY
+375 ILTAFILKSTVY
-387 AYNAKGLS
+387 SYNVKELQTSNTIKENVTANG
-395 LEGNIYSDNKNVTVN
+395 NVTV
-410 SNVTIKT
+410 SSDI
-417 AKDASFGE
+417 
-425 NCTVN
+425 
-430 SKTFTVNGQ
+430 FTVNGQ
-439 NCTVNCTVNGRI
+439 DCTVNFTVNGRNV
-451 FTINFT
+451 TVNV
-457 INRKIFTISLTAMTK
+457 
-472 NILWDILEE
+472 
-481 PTISTEILAQKYSCT
+481 
-496 TRTVKNHLAIL
+496 TVKNKSVTVKMPQKTKDVLYFLLKEPELSAELLAEKMNCSSRTIKRHLAVLTKSKIL
-507 KKLNVLKREGGNKNG
+507 KRIGSDKSGSWALAL
-522 LWVLDTDSMWK
+522 
-533 KE
+533 

>member
-1 MITIEDIKDRAEGQ
+1 MMTIEDIKDRPEGQ

-47 ISDKTRKIEGVDQY
+47 ISDKTRRIEGIDQHTA
-61 PSHVNEL
+61 HVNEL
-68 LKVPFSLCVP
+68 LKVPFSLCIP
-78 SVNVK
+78 SVNIK
-83 PEFIPCVDVG
+83 PEYIPCIDSE

-126 RKLSFEERI
+126 RKLGFEERM

-142 ERYFEDSAAYD
+142 ERYFEDTAAYD
-153 ATIEDV
+153 ATIEDI
-159 DLNCVQDYLNVIGY
+159 DFNYVQDLLNVIGY
-173 NKSPMEYLHE
+173 TKSPLEYLKE
-183 NNNFIIHKD
+183 NNNFITYKD

-209 QQFFPRARVRFI
+209 QLFFPRARVRFI
-221 RYMGT
+221 RYLGT

-242 EGRILDQIRKT
+242 EGRIIDQIRKT

-269 KGIFVTDREYSPFVL
+269 KGVFVTDREYSPFVL

-299 KGTEIQIKLFDDR
+299 KGTEIQIKMFDDR

-336 RNPKIAEYLKVYK
+336 RNPKIAEFLKAYK

-368 GLKDPKY
+368 GLHDPKY
-375 VLNAFIMKGTVY
+375 ILTAFILKSMVY
-387 AYNAKGLS
+387 AYNVKELQTSNAIKEDVTASG
-395 LEGNIYSDNKNVTVN
+395 NVTVN
-410 SNVTIKT
+410 SEI
-417 AKDASFGE
+417 
-425 NCTVN
+425 
-430 SKTFTVNGQ
+430 FTVNGQ
-439 NCTVNCTVNGRI
+439 DCIVNFTANGRNVTVNV
-451 FTINFT
+451 
-457 INRKIFTISLTAMTK
+457 
-472 NILWDILEE
+472 
-481 PTISTEILAQKYSCT
+481 
-496 TRTVKNHLAIL
+496 TVKNKSVTVKMPQKTKDVLYFLLKEPELSAELLAEKMDCSSRTIKRHLAVL
-507 KKLNVLKREGGNKNG
+507 TKSKLLKRIGSDKSGSWA
-522 LWVLDTDSMWK
+522 LAL
-533 KE
+533 

>member
-1 MITIEDIKDRAEGQ
+1 MTIEDIKDRPEGQ

-47 ISDKTRKIEGVDQY
+47 ISDKTRRIEGIDQHTA
-61 PSHVNEL
+61 HVNEL
-68 LKVPFSLCVP
+68 LKVPFSLCIP
-78 SVNVK
+78 SVNIK
-83 PEFIPCVDVG
+83 PEYIPCIDSE

-126 RKLSFEERI
+126 RKLGFEERM

-142 ERYFEDSAAYD
+142 ERYFEDTAAYD
-153 ATIEDV
+153 ATIEDI
-159 DLNCVQDYLNVIGY
+159 DFNYVQDLLNVIGY
-173 NKSPMEYLHE
+173 TKSPLEYLKE
-183 NNNFIIHKD
+183 NNNFITYKD

-209 QQFFPRARVRFI
+209 QLFFPRARVRFI

-242 EGRILDQIRKT
+242 EGRIIDQIRKT

-269 KGIFVTDREYSPFVL
+269 KGVFVTDREYSPFVL

-299 KGTEIQIKLFDDR
+299 KGTEIQIKMFDDR

-336 RNPKIAEYLKVYK
+336 RNPKIAEFLKAYK

-368 GLKDPKY
+368 GLHDPKY
-375 VLNAFIMKGTVY
+375 ILTAFILKSTVY
-387 AYNAKGLS
+387 AYNVKELQTSNTIKGNVTAS
-395 LEGNIYSDNKNVTVN
+395 GNVTVN
-410 SNVTIKT
+410 SEI
-417 AKDASFGE
+417 
-425 NCTVN
+425 
-430 SKTFTVNGQ
+430 FTVNGQ
-439 NCTVNCTVNGRI
+439 DCTVNFTVNGRNV
-451 FTINFT
+451 TVNV
-457 INRKIFTISLTAMTK
+457 
-472 NILWDILEE
+472 
-481 PTISTEILAQKYSCT
+481 
-496 TRTVKNHLAIL
+496 TVKNKSVTVKMPQKTKDVLYFLLKEPELSAELLAEKMECSSRTIKRHLAVLTKSKIL
-507 KKLNVLKREGGNKNG
+507 KRIGSDKSGSWALAL
-522 LWVLDTDSMWK
+522 
-533 KE
+533 

>member
-1 MITIEDIKDRAEGQ
+1 MTIEDIKDRPEGQ

-47 ISDKTRKIEGVDQY
+47 ISDKTRRIEGIDQHTA
-61 PSHVNEL
+61 HVNEL
-68 LKVPFSLCVP
+68 LKVPFSLCIP
-78 SVNVK
+78 SVNIK
-83 PEFIPCVDVG
+83 PEYIPCIDSE

-126 RKLSFEERI
+126 RKLGFEERM

-142 ERYFEDSAAYD
+142 ERYFEDTAAYD
-153 ATIEDV
+153 ATIEDI
-159 DLNCVQDYLNVIGY
+159 DFNYVQDLLNVIGY
-173 NKSPMEYLHE
+173 TKSPLEYLKE
-183 NNNFIIHKD
+183 NNNFITYKD

-209 QQFFPRARVRFI
+209 QLFFPRARVRFI

-226 EEKVGREMNV
+226 EEKVGRDMNV

-242 EGRILDQIRKT
+242 EGRIIDQIRKT

-269 KGIFVTDREYSPFVL
+269 KGVFVTDREYSPFVL

-299 KGTEIQIKLFDDR
+299 KGTEIQIKMFDDR

-336 RNPKIAEYLKVYK
+336 RNPKIAEFLKAYK

-368 GLKDPKY
+368 GLHDPKY
-375 VLNAFIMKGTVY
+375 ILTAFILKSTVY
-387 AYNAKGLS
+387 AYNVKELQTSNTIKGNVTAS
-395 LEGNIYSDNKNVTVN
+395 GNVTVN
-410 SNVTIKT
+410 SEI
-417 AKDASFGE
+417 
-425 NCTVN
+425 
-430 SKTFTVNGQ
+430 FTVNGQ
-439 NCTVNCTVNGRI
+439 DCIVNFTVNGRNV
-451 FTINFT
+451 TVNV
-457 INRKIFTISLTAMTK
+457 
-472 NILWDILEE
+472 
-481 PTISTEILAQKYSCT
+481 
-496 TRTVKNHLAIL
+496 TVKNKSVTVKMPQKTKDVLYFLLKEPELSAELLAEKMDCSSRTIKRHLAVLTKSKIL
-507 KKLNVLKREGGNKNG
+507 KRIGSDKSGSWALAL
-522 LWVLDTDSMWK
+522 
-533 KE
+533 

>member
-1 MITIEDIKDRAEGQ
+1 MTIEDIKDRPEGQ

-47 ISDKTRKIEGVDQY
+47 ISDKTRRIEGIDQHTA
-61 PSHVNEL
+61 HVNEL
-68 LKVPFSLCVP
+68 LKVPFSLCIP
-78 SVNVK
+78 SVNIK
-83 PEFIPCVDVG
+83 PEYIPCIDSE

-126 RKLSFEERI
+126 RKLGFEERM

-142 ERYFEDSAAYD
+142 ERYFEDTAAYD
-153 ATIEDV
+153 ATIEDL
-159 DLNCVQDYLNVIGY
+159 DFNYVQDLLNVIGY
-173 NKSPMEYLHE
+173 TKSPLEYLKE
-183 NNNFIIHKD
+183 NNNFITYKD

-209 QQFFPRARVRFI
+209 QLFFPRARVRFI

-242 EGRILDQIRKT
+242 EGRIIDQIRKT

-269 KGIFVTDREYSPFVL
+269 KGVFVTDREYSPFVL

-299 KGTEIQIKLFDDR
+299 KGTEIQIKMFDDR

-336 RNPKIAEYLKVYK
+336 RNPKIAEFLKAYK

-368 GLKDPKY
+368 GLHDPKY
-375 VLNAFIMKGTVY
+375 ILTAFILKSTVY
-387 AYNAKGLS
+387 AYNVKELQTSNTIKENVTAS
-395 LEGNIYSDNKNVTVN
+395 GNITVN
-410 SNVTIKT
+410 SEI
-417 AKDASFGE
+417 
-425 NCTVN
+425 
-430 SKTFTVNGQ
+430 FTVNGQ
-439 NCTVNCTVNGRI
+439 DCTVNFTVNGRNV
-451 FTINFT
+451 TVNV
-457 INRKIFTISLTAMTK
+457 
-472 NILWDILEE
+472 
-481 PTISTEILAQKYSCT
+481 
-496 TRTVKNHLAIL
+496 TVKNKSVTVKMPQKTKDVLYFLLKEPELSAELLAEKMDCSSRTIKRHLAVLTKSKIL
-507 KKLNVLKREGGNKNG
+507 KRIGSDKSGSWALAL
-522 LWVLDTDSMWK
+522 
-533 KE
+533 

>member
-1 MITIEDIKDRAEGQ
+1 MMTIEDIKDRPEGQ

-47 ISDKTRKIEGVDQY
+47 ISDKTRRIEGIDQHTV
-61 PSHVNEL
+61 HVNEL
-68 LKVPFSLCVP
+68 LKVPFSLCIP
-78 SVNVK
+78 SVNIK
-83 PEFIPCVDVG
+83 PEYIPCIDSE

-126 RKLSFEERI
+126 RKLGFEERM

-142 ERYFEDSAAYD
+142 ERYFEDTAAYD
-153 ATIEDV
+153 ATIEDI
-159 DLNCVQDYLNVIGY
+159 DFNYVQDLLNVIGY
-173 NKSPMEYLHE
+173 TKSPLEYLKE
-183 NNNFIIHKD
+183 NNNFITYKD

-209 QQFFPRARVRFI
+209 QLFFPRARVRFI

-242 EGRILDQIRKT
+242 EGRIIDQIRKT

-269 KGIFVTDREYSPFVL
+269 KGVFVTDREYSPFVL

-299 KGTEIQIKLFDDR
+299 KGTEIQIKMFDDR

-336 RNPKIAEYLKVYK
+336 RNPKIAEFLKAYK

-368 GLKDPKY
+368 GLHDPKY
-375 VLNAFIMKGTVY
+375 ILTAFILKSTVY
-387 AYNAKGLS
+387 AYNVKELQTSNTIKGNVTAS
-395 LEGNIYSDNKNVTVN
+395 GNVTVN
-410 SNVTIKT
+410 SEI
-417 AKDASFGE
+417 
-425 NCTVN
+425 
-430 SKTFTVNGQ
+430 FTVNGQ
-439 NCTVNCTVNGRI
+439 DCIVNFTVNGRNV
-451 FTINFT
+451 TVNV
-457 INRKIFTISLTAMTK
+457 
-472 NILWDILEE
+472 
-481 PTISTEILAQKYSCT
+481 
-496 TRTVKNHLAIL
+496 TVKNKSVTVKMPQKTKDVLYFLLKEPELSAELLAEKMECSSRTIKRHLAVLTKSKIL
-507 KKLNVLKREGGNKNG
+507 KRIGSDKSGSWALAL
-522 LWVLDTDSMWK
+522 
-533 KE
+533 

>member
-1 MITIEDIKDRAEGQ
+1 MMTIEDIKDRPEGQ

-47 ISDKTRKIEGVDQY
+47 ISDKTRRIEGIDQHTA
-61 PSHVNEL
+61 HVNEL
-68 LKVPFSLCVP
+68 LKVPFSLCIP
-78 SVNVK
+78 SVNIK
-83 PEFIPCVDVG
+83 PEYIPCIDSE

-126 RKLSFEERI
+126 RKLGFEERM

-142 ERYFEDSAAYD
+142 ERYFEDTAAYD
-153 ATIEDV
+153 ATIEDI
-159 DLNCVQDYLNVIGY
+159 DFNYVQDLLNVIGY
-173 NKSPMEYLHE
+173 TKSPLEYLKE
-183 NNNFIIHKD
+183 NNNFITYKD

-209 QQFFPRARVRFI
+209 QLFFPRARVRFI

-242 EGRILDQIRKT
+242 EGRIIDQIRKT

-269 KGIFVTDREYSPFVL
+269 KGVFVTDREYSPFVL

-299 KGTEIQIKLFDDR
+299 KGTEIQIKMFDDR

-336 RNPKIAEYLKVYK
+336 RNPKIAEFLKAYK

-368 GLKDPKY
+368 GLHDPKY
-375 VLNAFIMKGTVY
+375 ILTAFILKSTVY
-387 AYNAKGLS
+387 AYNVKELQTSNTIKGNVTAS
-395 LEGNIYSDNKNVTVN
+395 GNVTVN
-410 SNVTIKT
+410 SEI
-417 AKDASFGE
+417 
-425 NCTVN
+425 
-430 SKTFTVNGQ
+430 FTVNGQ
-439 NCTVNCTVNGRI
+439 DCIVNVTVNGRNV
-451 FTINFT
+451 TVNV
-457 INRKIFTISLTAMTK
+457 
-472 NILWDILEE
+472 
-481 PTISTEILAQKYSCT
+481 
-496 TRTVKNHLAIL
+496 TVKNKSVTVKMPQKTKDVLYFLLKEPELSAELLAEKMECSSRTIKRHLAVLTKSKIL
-507 KKLNVLKREGGNKNG
+507 KRIGSDKSGSWALAL
-522 LWVLDTDSMWK
+522 
-533 KE
+533 

>member
-1 MITIEDIKDRAEGQ
+1 MMTIEDIKDRPEGQ

-47 ISDKTRKIEGVDQY
+47 ISDKTRRIEGIDQHTA
-61 PSHVNEL
+61 HVNEL
-68 LKVPFSLCVP
+68 LKVPFSLCIP
-78 SVNVK
+78 SVNIK
-83 PEFIPCVDVG
+83 PEYIPCIDSE

-126 RKLSFEERI
+126 RKLGFEERM
-135 SLMYDKG
+135 SLMYNKG
-142 ERYFEDSAAYD
+142 ERYFEDTAAYD
-153 ATIEDV
+153 ATIKDI
-159 DLNCVQDYLNVIGY
+159 DFNYVQDLLNVIGY
-173 NKSPMEYLHE
+173 TKSPLEYLKE
-183 NNNFIIHKD
+183 NNNFITYKD

-209 QQFFPRARVRFI
+209 QLFFPRARVRFI

-242 EGRILDQIRKT
+242 EGRIIDQIRKT

-269 KGIFVTDREYSPFVL
+269 KGVFVTDREYSPFVL

-299 KGTEIQIKLFDDR
+299 KGTEIQIKMFDDR

-336 RNPKIAEYLKVYK
+336 RNPKIAEFLKAYK

-368 GLKDPKY
+368 GLHDPKY
-375 VLNAFIMKGTVY
+375 ILTAFILKSTVY
-387 AYNAKGLS
+387 AYNVKELQTSNAIKEDVTASG
-395 LEGNIYSDNKNVTVN
+395 NVTVN
-410 SNVTIKT
+410 SEI
-417 AKDASFGE
+417 
-425 NCTVN
+425 
-430 SKTFTVNGQ
+430 FTVNGQ
-439 NCTVNCTVNGRI
+439 DCIVNFTANGRNVTVNV
-451 FTINFT
+451 
-457 INRKIFTISLTAMTK
+457 
-472 NILWDILEE
+472 
-481 PTISTEILAQKYSCT
+481 
-496 TRTVKNHLAIL
+496 TVKNKSVTVKIPQKTKDVLYFLLKEPELSAELLAEKMDCSSRTIKRHLAVLTKSKIL
-507 KKLNVLKREGGNKNG
+507 KRIGSDKSGSWALAL
-522 LWVLDTDSMWK
+522 
-533 KE
+533 

>member
-1 MITIEDIKDRAEGQ
+1 MTIEDIKDRPEGQ

-47 ISDKTRKIEGVDQY
+47 ISDKTRRIEGIDQHTV
-61 PSHVNEL
+61 HVNEL
-68 LKVPFSLCVP
+68 LKVPFSLCIP
-78 SVNVK
+78 SVNIK
-83 PEFIPCVDVG
+83 PEYIPCIDSE

-126 RKLSFEERI
+126 RKLGFEERM

-142 ERYFEDSAAYD
+142 ERYFEDTAAYD
-153 ATIEDV
+153 ATIEDI
-159 DLNCVQDYLNVIGY
+159 DFNYVQDLLNVIGY
-173 NKSPMEYLHE
+173 TKSPLEYLKE
-183 NNNFIIHKD
+183 NNNFITYKD

-209 QQFFPRARVRFI
+209 QLFFPRARVRFI

-242 EGRILDQIRKT
+242 EGRIIDQIRKT

-269 KGIFVTDREYSPFVL
+269 KGVFVTDREYSPFVL

-299 KGTEIQIKLFDDR
+299 KGTEIQIKMFDDR

-336 RNPKIAEYLKVYK
+336 RNPKIAEFLKAYK

-368 GLKDPKY
+368 GLHDPKY
-375 VLNAFIMKGTVY
+375 ILTAFILKSTVY
-387 AYNAKGLS
+387 AYNVKELQTSNTIKGNVTAS
-395 LEGNIYSDNKNVTVN
+395 GNVTVN
-410 SNVTIKT
+410 SEI
-417 AKDASFGE
+417 
-425 NCTVN
+425 
-430 SKTFTVNGQ
+430 FTVNGQ
-439 NCTVNCTVNGRI
+439 DCIVNFTVNGRNV
-451 FTINFT
+451 TVNV
-457 INRKIFTISLTAMTK
+457 
-472 NILWDILEE
+472 
-481 PTISTEILAQKYSCT
+481 
-496 TRTVKNHLAIL
+496 TVKNKSVTVKMPQKTKDVLYFLLKEPELSAELLAEKMECSSRTIKRHLAVLTKSKIL
-507 KKLNVLKREGGNKNG
+507 KRIGCDKSGSWALAL
-522 LWVLDTDSMWK
+522 
-533 KE
+533 

>member
-1 MITIEDIKDRAEGQ
+1 MTIEDIKDRPEGQ

-47 ISDKTRKIEGVDQY
+47 ISDKTRRIEGIDQHTV
-61 PSHVNEL
+61 HVNEL
-68 LKVPFSLCVP
+68 LKVPFSLCIP
-78 SVNVK
+78 SVNIK
-83 PEFIPCVDVG
+83 PEYIPCIDSE

-126 RKLSFEERI
+126 RKLGFEERM

-142 ERYFEDSAAYD
+142 ERYFEDTAAYD
-153 ATIEDV
+153 ATIEDI
-159 DLNCVQDYLNVIGY
+159 DFNYVQDLLNVIGY
-173 NKSPMEYLHE
+173 TKSPLEYLKE
-183 NNNFIIHKD
+183 NNNFITYKD

-209 QQFFPRARVRFI
+209 QLFFPRARVRFI

-242 EGRILDQIRKT
+242 EGRIIDQIRKT

-269 KGIFVTDREYSPFVL
+269 KGVFVTDREYSPFVL

-299 KGTEIQIKLFDDR
+299 KGTEIQIKMFDDR

-336 RNPKIAEYLKVYK
+336 RNPKIAEFLKAYK

-368 GLKDPKY
+368 GLHDPKY
-375 VLNAFIMKGTVY
+375 ILTAFILKSTVY
-387 AYNAKGLS
+387 AYNVKELQTSNTIKGNVTAS
-395 LEGNIYSDNKNVTVN
+395 GNVTVN
-410 SNVTIKT
+410 SEI
-417 AKDASFGE
+417 
-425 NCTVN
+425 
-430 SKTFTVNGQ
+430 FTVNGQ
-439 NCTVNCTVNGRI
+439 DCIVNFTVNGGNV
-451 FTINFT
+451 TVNV
-457 INRKIFTISLTAMTK
+457 
-472 NILWDILEE
+472 
-481 PTISTEILAQKYSCT
+481 
-496 TRTVKNHLAIL
+496 TVKNKSVTVKMPQKTKDVLYFLLKEPELSAELLAEKMECSSRTIKRHLAVLTKSKIL
-507 KKLNVLKREGGNKNG
+507 KRIGSDKSGSWALAL
-522 LWVLDTDSMWK
+522 
-533 KE
+533 

>member
-1 MITIEDIKDRAEGQ
+1 MMTIEDIKDRPEGQ

-47 ISDKTRKIEGVDQY
+47 ISDKTRRIEGIDQHTA
-61 PSHVNEL
+61 HVNEL
-68 LKVPFSLCVP
+68 LKVPFSLCIP
-78 SVNVK
+78 SVNIK
-83 PEFIPCVDVG
+83 PEYIPCIDSE

-126 RKLSFEERI
+126 RKLGFEERM
-135 SLMYDKG
+135 SLMYYDKG
-142 ERYFEDSAAYD
+142 ERYFEDTAAYD
-153 ATIEDV
+153 ATIEDI
-159 DLNCVQDYLNVIGY
+159 DFNYVQDLLNVIGY
-173 NKSPMEYLHE
+173 TKSPLEYLKE
-183 NNNFIIHKD
+183 NNNFITYKD

-209 QQFFPRARVRFI
+209 QLFFPRARVRFI

-242 EGRILDQIRKT
+242 EGRIIDQIRKT

-269 KGIFVTDREYSPFVL
+269 KGVFVTDREYSPFVL

-299 KGTEIQIKLFDDR
+299 KGTEIQIKMFDDR

-336 RNPKIAEYLKVYK
+336 RNPKIAEFLKAYK

-368 GLKDPKY
+368 GLHDPKY
-375 VLNAFIMKGTVY
+375 ILTAFILKSTVY
-387 AYNAKGLS
+387 AYNVKELQTSNTIKGNVTAS
-395 LEGNIYSDNKNVTVN
+395 GNVTVN
-410 SNVTIKT
+410 SEI
-417 AKDASFGE
+417 
-425 NCTVN
+425 
-430 SKTFTVNGQ
+430 FTVNGQ
-439 NCTVNCTVNGRI
+439 DCIVNFTVNGRNV
-451 FTINFT
+451 TVNV
-457 INRKIFTISLTAMTK
+457 
-472 NILWDILEE
+472 
-481 PTISTEILAQKYSCT
+481 
-496 TRTVKNHLAIL
+496 TVKNKSVTVKMPQKTKDVLYFLLKEPKLSAELLAEKMDCSSRTIKRHLAVLTKSKIL
-507 KKLNVLKREGGNKNG
+507 KRIGSDKSGSWALAL
-522 LWVLDTDSMWK
+522 
-533 KE
+533 

>member
-1 MITIEDIKDRAEGQ
+1 MTIEDIKDRPEGQ

-47 ISDKTRKIEGVDQY
+47 ISDKTRRIEGIDQHTA
-61 PSHVNEL
+61 HVNEL
-68 LKVPFSLCVP
+68 LKVPFSLCIP
-78 SVNVK
+78 SVNIK
-83 PEFIPCVDVG
+83 PEYIPCIDSE

-126 RKLSFEERI
+126 RKLGFEERM

-142 ERYFEDSAAYD
+142 ERYFEDTAAYD
-153 ATIEDV
+153 ATIEDI
-159 DLNCVQDYLNVIGY
+159 DFNYVQDLLNVIGY
-173 NKSPMEYLHE
+173 TKSPLEYLKE
-183 NNNFIIHKD
+183 NNNFITYKD

-209 QQFFPRARVRFI
+209 QLFFPRARVRFI
-221 RYMGT
+221 RYLGT

-242 EGRILDQIRKT
+242 EGRIIDQIRKP

-269 KGIFVTDREYSPFVL
+269 KGVFVTDREYSPFVL

-299 KGTEIQIKLFDDR
+299 KGTEIQIKMFDDR

-336 RNPKIAEYLKVYK
+336 RNPKIAEFLKAYK

-368 GLKDPKY
+368 GLHDPKY
-375 VLNAFIMKGTVY
+375 ILTAFILKSTVY
-387 AYNAKGLS
+387 AYNVKELQTSNAIKEDVTASG
-395 LEGNIYSDNKNVTVN
+395 NVTVN
-410 SNVTIKT
+410 SEI
-417 AKDASFGE
+417 
-425 NCTVN
+425 
-430 SKTFTVNGQ
+430 FTVNGQ
-439 NCTVNCTVNGRI
+439 DCIVNFTANGRNVTVNV
-451 FTINFT
+451 
-457 INRKIFTISLTAMTK
+457 
-472 NILWDILEE
+472 
-481 PTISTEILAQKYSCT
+481 
-496 TRTVKNHLAIL
+496 TVKNKSVTVKMPQKTKDVLYFLLKEPELSAELLAEKMDCSSRTIKRHLAVLTKSKIL
-507 KKLNVLKREGGNKNG
+507 KRIGSDKSGSWALAL
-522 LWVLDTDSMWK
+522 
-533 KE
+533 

>member
-1 MITIEDIKDRAEGQ
+1 MMTIEDIKDRPEGQ

-47 ISDKTRKIEGVDQY
+47 ISDKTRRIEGIDQHTA
-61 PSHVNEL
+61 HVNEL
-68 LKVPFSLCVP
+68 LKVPFSLCIP
-78 SVNVK
+78 SVNIK
-83 PEFIPCVDVG
+83 PEYIPCIDSE

-126 RKLSFEERI
+126 RKLGFEERM

-142 ERYFEDSAAYD
+142 ERYFEDTAAYD
-153 ATIEDV
+153 ATIEDI
-159 DLNCVQDYLNVIGY
+159 DFNYVQDLLNVIGY
-173 NKSPMEYLHE
+173 TKSPLEYLKE
-183 NNNFIIHKD
+183 NNNFITYKN

-209 QQFFPRARVRFI
+209 QLFFPRARVRFI

-242 EGRILDQIRKT
+242 EGRVIDQIRKT

-269 KGIFVTDREYSPFVL
+269 KGVFVTDREYSPFVL

-299 KGTEIQIKLFDDR
+299 KGTEIQIKMFDDR

-336 RNPKIAEYLKVYK
+336 RNPKIAEFLKAYK

-368 GLKDPKY
+368 GLHDPKY
-375 VLNAFIMKGTVY
+375 ILTAFILKSTVY
-387 AYNAKGLS
+387 AYNVKELQTSNTIKENVTASG
-395 LEGNIYSDNKNVTVN
+395 NVTVN
-410 SNVTIKT
+410 SDI
-417 AKDASFGE
+417 
-425 NCTVN
+425 
-430 SKTFTVNGQ
+430 FTVNGQ
-439 NCTVNCTVNGRI
+439 DCTV
-451 FTINFT
+451 NFT
-457 INRKIFTISLTAMTK
+457 INGRNVTV
-472 NILWDILEE
+472 NV
-481 PTISTEILAQKYSCT
+481 
-496 TRTVKNHLAIL
+496 TVKNKSVTVKMPQKTKDVLYFLLKEPELSAELLAEKMNCSSRTIKRHLAVLTKSKIL
-507 KKLNVLKREGGNKNG
+507 KRIGSDKSGSWALAL
-522 LWVLDTDSMWK
+522 
-533 KE
+533 

>member
-1 MITIEDIKDRAEGQ
+1 MTIEDIKDRPEGQ

-47 ISDKTRKIEGVDQY
+47 ISDKTRRIEGIDQHTA
-61 PSHVNEL
+61 HVNEL

-78 SVNVK
+78 SVNIK
-83 PEFIPCVDVG
+83 PEYIPCIDSE

-126 RKLSFEERI
+126 RKLGFEERM

-142 ERYFEDSAAYD
+142 ERYFEDTAAYD
-153 ATIEDV
+153 ATIEDI
-159 DLNCVQDYLNVIGY
+159 DFNYVQDLLNVIGY
-173 NKSPMEYLHE
+173 TKSPLEYLKE
-183 NNNFIIHKD
+183 NNNFITYKD

-209 QQFFPRARVRFI
+209 QLFFPRARVRFI
-221 RYMGT
+221 RYLGT

-242 EGRILDQIRKT
+242 EGRIIDQIRKT

-269 KGIFVTDREYSPFVL
+269 KGVFVTDREYSPFVL

-299 KGTEIQIKLFDDR
+299 KGTEIQIKMFDDR

-336 RNPKIAEYLKVYK
+336 RNPKIAEFLKAYK

-368 GLKDPKY
+368 GLHDPKY
-375 VLNAFIMKGTVY
+375 ILTAFILKSTVY
-387 AYNAKGLS
+387 AYNVKELQTSNTIKENVTAS
-395 LEGNIYSDNKNVTVN
+395 GNVTVNSDIFTVNGQDCTVNFTVNGKNVTVN
-410 SNVTIKT
+410 V
-417 AKDASFGE
+417 
-425 NCTVN
+425 
-430 SKTFTVNGQ
+430 
-439 NCTVNCTVNGRI
+439 
-451 FTINFT
+451 
-457 INRKIFTISLTAMTK
+457 
-472 NILWDILEE
+472 
-481 PTISTEILAQKYSCT
+481 
-496 TRTVKNHLAIL
+496 TVKNKSVTVKMPLKTKDVLYFLLKEPELSAELLAEKMDCSSRTIKRHLAVLTKSKIL
-507 KKLNVLKREGGNKNG
+507 KRIGSDKSGSWALAL
-522 LWVLDTDSMWK
+522 
-533 KE
+533 

>member
-1 MITIEDIKDRAEGQ
+1 MTIEDIKDRPEGQ

-47 ISDKTRKIEGVDQY
+47 ISDKTRRIEGIDQHTV
-61 PSHVNEL
+61 HVNEL
-68 LKVPFSLCVP
+68 LKVPFSLCIP
-78 SVNVK
+78 SVNIK
-83 PEFIPCVDVG
+83 PEYIPCIDSE

-126 RKLSFEERI
+126 RKLGFEERM

-142 ERYFEDSAAYD
+142 ERYFEDTAAYD
-153 ATIEDV
+153 ATIEDI
-159 DLNCVQDYLNVIGY
+159 DFNYVQDLLNVIGY
-173 NKSPMEYLHE
+173 TKSPLEYLKE
-183 NNNFIIHKD
+183 NNNFITYKD

-209 QQFFPRARVRFI
+209 QLFFPRARVRFI

-242 EGRILDQIRKT
+242 EGRIIDQIRKT

-269 KGIFVTDREYSPFVL
+269 KGVFVTDREYSPFVL

-299 KGTEIQIKLFDDR
+299 KGTEIQIKMFDDR

-336 RNPKIAEYLKVYK
+336 RNPKIAEFLKAYK

-368 GLKDPKY
+368 GLHDPKY
-375 VLNAFIMKGTVY
+375 ILTAFILKSTVY
-387 AYNAKGLS
+387 AYNVKELQTSNTIKGNVTAS
-395 LEGNIYSDNKNVTVN
+395 GNVTVN
-410 SNVTIKT
+410 SEI
-417 AKDASFGE
+417 
-425 NCTVN
+425 
-430 SKTFTVNGQ
+430 FTVNGQ
-439 NCTVNCTVNGRI
+439 DCIVNVTVNGRNV
-451 FTINFT
+451 TVNV
-457 INRKIFTISLTAMTK
+457 
-472 NILWDILEE
+472 
-481 PTISTEILAQKYSCT
+481 
-496 TRTVKNHLAIL
+496 TVKNKSVTVKMPQKTKDVLYFLLKEPELSAELLAEKMDCSSRTIKRHLAVLTKSKIL
-507 KKLNVLKREGGNKNG
+507 KRIGSDKSGSWALAL
-522 LWVLDTDSMWK
+522 
-533 KE
+533 

>member
-1 MITIEDIKDRAEGQ
+1 MTIEDIKDRPEGQ

-47 ISDKTRKIEGVDQY
+47 ISDKTRRIEGIDQHTA
-61 PSHVNEL
+61 HVNEL
-68 LKVPFSLCVP
+68 LKVPFSLCIP
-78 SVNVK
+78 SVNIK
-83 PEFIPCVDVG
+83 PEYIPCIDSE

-126 RKLSFEERI
+126 RKLGFEERM

-142 ERYFEDSAAYD
+142 ERYFEDTAAYD
-153 ATIEDV
+153 ATIEDI
-159 DLNCVQDYLNVIGY
+159 DFNYVQDLLNVIGY
-173 NKSPMEYLHE
+173 TKSPLEYLKE
-183 NNNFIIHKD
+183 NNNFITYKD

-209 QQFFPRARVRFI
+209 QLFFPRARVRFI
-221 RYMGT
+221 RYLGT
-226 EEKVGREMNV
+226 EENVGREMNV

-242 EGRILDQIRKT
+242 EGRIIDQIKKT

-269 KGIFVTDREYSPFVL
+269 KGVFVTDREYSPFVL

-299 KGTEIQIKLFDDR
+299 KGTEIQIKMFDDR

-336 RNPKIAEYLKVYK
+336 RNPKIAEFLKAYK

-368 GLKDPKY
+368 GLHDPKY
-375 VLNAFIMKGTVY
+375 ILTAFILRSTVY
-387 AYNAKGLS
+387 AYNVKELQTSNTIKENVTANG
-395 LEGNIYSDNKNVTVN
+395 NVTVN
-410 SNVTIKT
+410 SGI
-417 AKDASFGE
+417 
-425 NCTVN
+425 
-430 SKTFTVNGQ
+430 FTVNGQ
-439 NCTVNCTVNGRI
+439 DCTINFTVNGRNV
-451 FTINFT
+451 TVNV
-457 INRKIFTISLTAMTK
+457 
-472 NILWDILEE
+472 
-481 PTISTEILAQKYSCT
+481 
-496 TRTVKNHLAIL
+496 TVKNKSVTVKMPQKTKDVLYFLLKEPKLSAELLAEKMDCSSRTIKRHLAVLTKSKIL
-507 KKLNVLKREGGNKNG
+507 KRIGSDKSGSWALAL
-522 LWVLDTDSMWK
+522 
-533 KE
+533 

>member
-1 MITIEDIKDRAEGQ
+1 MMTIEDIKDRPEGQ

-47 ISDKTRKIEGVDQY
+47 ISDKTRRIEGIDQHTA
-61 PSHVNEL
+61 HVNEL
-68 LKVPFSLCVP
+68 LKVPFSLCIP
-78 SVNVK
+78 SVNIK
-83 PEFIPCVDVG
+83 PEYIPCIDSE

-126 RKLSFEERI
+126 RKLGFEERM

-142 ERYFEDSAAYD
+142 ERYFEDTAAYD
-153 ATIEDV
+153 ATIEDI
-159 DLNCVQDYLNVIGY
+159 DFNYVQDLLNVIGY
-173 NKSPMEYLHE
+173 TKSPLEYLKE
-183 NNNFIIHKD
+183 NNNFITYKD

-209 QQFFPRARVRFI
+209 QLFFPRARVRFI

-242 EGRILDQIRKT
+242 EGRIIDQIRKT

-269 KGIFVTDREYSPFVL
+269 KGVFVTDREYSPFVL

-299 KGTEIQIKLFDDR
+299 KGTEIQIKMFDDR

-336 RNPKIAEYLKVYK
+336 RNPKIAEFLKAYK

-368 GLKDPKY
+368 GLHDPKY
-375 VLNAFIMKGTVY
+375 ILTAFILKSTVY
-387 AYNAKGLS
+387 AYNVKELQTSNTIKGNVTAS
-395 LEGNIYSDNKNVTVN
+395 ENVTVN
-410 SNVTIKT
+410 SEI
-417 AKDASFGE
+417 
-425 NCTVN
+425 
-430 SKTFTVNGQ
+430 FTVNGQ
-439 NCTVNCTVNGRI
+439 DCIVNFTANGRNVTVNV
-451 FTINFT
+451 
-457 INRKIFTISLTAMTK
+457 
-472 NILWDILEE
+472 
-481 PTISTEILAQKYSCT
+481 
-496 TRTVKNHLAIL
+496 TVKNKSVTVKMPQKTKDVLYFLLKEPELSAELLAEKMDCSSRTIKRHLAVLTKSKIL
-507 KKLNVLKREGGNKNG
+507 KRIGSDKSGSWALAL
-522 LWVLDTDSMWK
+522 
-533 KE
+533 

>member
-1 MITIEDIKDRAEGQ
+1 MIFCNFATMMTIEDIKDRPEGQ

-47 ISDKTRKIEGVDQY
+47 ISDKTRRIEGIDQHTA
-61 PSHVNEL
+61 HVNEL
-68 LKVPFSLCVP
+68 LKVPFSLCIP
-78 SVNVK
+78 SVNIK
-83 PEFIPCVDVG
+83 PEYIPCIDSE

-126 RKLSFEERI
+126 RKLGFEERM

-142 ERYFEDSAAYD
+142 ERYFEDTAAYD
-153 ATIEDV
+153 ATIEDI
-159 DLNCVQDYLNVIGY
+159 DFNYVQDLLNVIGY
-173 NKSPMEYLHE
+173 TKSPLEYLKE
-183 NNNFIIHKD
+183 NNNFITYKD

-209 QQFFPRARVRFI
+209 QLFFPRARVRFI
-221 RYMGT
+221 RYLGT

-242 EGRILDQIRKT
+242 EGRIIDQIRKT

-269 KGIFVTDREYSPFVL
+269 KGVFVTDREYSPFVL

-299 KGTEIQIKLFDDR
+299 KGTEIQIKMFDDR

-336 RNPKIAEYLKVYK
+336 RNPKIAEFLKAYK

-368 GLKDPKY
+368 GLHDPKY
-375 VLNAFIMKGTVY
+375 ILTTFILKSTVY
-387 AYNAKGLS
+387 AYNVKELQTSNTIKENVTASG
-395 LEGNIYSDNKNVTVN
+395 NVTVN
-410 SNVTIKT
+410 SDI
-417 AKDASFGE
+417 
-425 NCTVN
+425 
-430 SKTFTVNGQ
+430 FTVNGQ
-439 NCTVNCTVNGRI
+439 YCTVNFTVNGRDV
-451 FTINFT
+451 TVNV
-457 INRKIFTISLTAMTK
+457 
-472 NILWDILEE
+472 
-481 PTISTEILAQKYSCT
+481 
-496 TRTVKNHLAIL
+496 TVKNKSVTVKMPQKTKDVLYFLLKEPELSAELLAEKMNCSSRTIKRHLAVLTKSKIL
-507 KKLNVLKREGGNKNG
+507 KRIGSDKSGSWALAL
-522 LWVLDTDSMWK
+522 
-533 KE
+533 

>member
-1 MITIEDIKDRAEGQ
+1 MTIEDIKDRPEGQ

-38 ADGGMLAIG
+38 ADGGVLAIG
-47 ISDKTRKIEGVDQY
+47 ISDKTRRIEGIDQ
-61 PSHVNEL
+61 HTAHINEL
-68 LKVPFSLCVP
+68 LKVPFSLCIP

-83 PEFIPCVDVG
+83 PEYIPCIDSE

-126 RKLSFEERI
+126 RKLGFEERM

-142 ERYFEDSAAYD
+142 ERYFEDTAAYD
-153 ATIEDV
+153 ATIEDI
-159 DLNCVQDYLNVIGY
+159 DFNYVQDLLNVIGY
-173 NKSPMEYLHE
+173 TKSPLEYLKE
-183 NNNFIIHKD
+183 NNNFITYKD

-209 QQFFPRARVRFI
+209 QLFFPRARVRFI

-242 EGRILDQIRKT
+242 EGRIIDQIRKT

-269 KGIFVTDREYSPFVL
+269 KGVFVTDREYSPFVL

-299 KGTEIQIKLFDDR
+299 KGTEIQIKMFDDR

-336 RNPKIAEYLKVYK
+336 RNPKIAEFLKAYK

-368 GLKDPKY
+368 GLHDPKY
-375 VLNAFIMKGTVY
+375 ILTAFILKSTVY
-387 AYNAKGLS
+387 AYNVKELQTSNAIKENVTASG
-395 LEGNIYSDNKNVTVN
+395 NVTVN
-410 SNVTIKT
+410 SDI
-417 AKDASFGE
+417 
-425 NCTVN
+425 
-430 SKTFTVNGQ
+430 FTVNGQ
-439 NCTVNCTVNGRI
+439 DCTVNFTVNGRNV
-451 FTINFT
+451 TVNV
-457 INRKIFTISLTAMTK
+457 
-472 NILWDILEE
+472 
-481 PTISTEILAQKYSCT
+481 
-496 TRTVKNHLAIL
+496 TVKNKSVTVKMPQKTKDVLYFLLKEPELSAELLAEKMNCSSRTIKRHLAVLTKSKIL
-507 KKLNVLKREGGNKNG
+507 KRIGSDKSGSWALAL
-522 LWVLDTDSMWK
+522 
-533 KE
+533 